1 MLKNYGFIENRLVTK
16 FSNIYGGVVV
26 VSAVHA
32 RASILDAAIEYVIF
46 RQLYYSFTG
55 DAKSLNVDLIVE

>member
-1 MLKNYGFIENRLVTK
+1 M
-16 FSNIYGGVVV
+16 
-26 VSAVHA
+26 HA
-32 RASILDAAIEYVIF
+32 RASILDAAIEYVNF

>member
-26 VSAVHA
+26 SAVHA
-32 RASILDAAIEYVIF
+32 RASILDAAI
-46 RQLYYSFTG
+46 
-55 DAKSLNVDLIVE
+55 K